1 MDGIGGDP
9 RYRITADGPGLL
21 LVSLQSGGRSMSGW
35 DDLLAVEMFDE
46 DQDWSVEDG
55 RIWQAGYLSAGR
67 ALLTVLPG
75 STFSWDGQ
83 VHDYTL
89 EVRFVPGATA
99 ILDEPLR
106 CGEKPS
112 ALPVGDTAL
121 ATFEP
126 DMTVRCF
133 AVETPVAGR
142 LLAHAAESTANG
154 YGSDLQIRIA
164 ADRDGLRLDFGREV
178 TAVLEPGTYL
188 LAFDRGYG
196 GARAQFHVGAD
207 LVEGAAPP
215 TAETLVLGS
224 AQRIG
229 VARLM
234 ADTQGQSTRF
244 AVTIEEPGNLS
255 GVVFGGPRVGISIAA
270 ADGYWEQDLPAQ
282 VQPGR
287 YTVSVYPR
295 EAWPWPFDVQL
306 VLQPGRD
313 GCEPNDDEEEACD
326 LRLDTPQPLM
336 LSSFSDIDWFEL
348 TLDRPARVALVLG
361 GVPLPDFDA
370 WGAQVRGVAPDLM
383 VPWAEEPLFHVA
395 TNRAWGLLGYLV
407 APAPGRYRFGISA
420 DWFDADPLTP
430 LTLTAME
437 MILGDGGSIAVFAVG
452 ADTPM
457 ADRLELELLAGLSGG
472 VFVPPPVEGD
482 ALAAAAEAF
491 VAPAASE

>member
-1 MDGIGGDP
+1 MAMTGSPPGDYTVTFYHYSADDAVYENDGSGWPEDDAVDSTGGSGTVALTPGTVVEGRMDGIGGDP

-46 DQDWSVEDG
+46 DQDWSVEDGVGRAADG

-164 ADRDGLRLDFGREV
+164 TDRDGLRLDFGREV

-196 GARAQFHVGAD
+196 GARAQFHVGTD

-255 GVVFGGPRVGISIAA
+255 GVVFGGPRVGILIAA

-370 WGAQVRGVAPDLM
+370 WGAQVRGVAPTSWCPGPRNRSSM
-383 VPWAEEPLFHVA
+383 SRPTARGVCSVTSSRRRRAA
-395 TNRAWGLLGYLV
+395 TASGFRRIG
-407 APAPGRYRFGISA
+407 S
-420 DWFDADPLTP
+420 TP
-430 LTLTAME
+430 
-437 MILGDGGSIAVFAVG
+437 I
-452 ADTPM
+452 
-457 ADRLELELLAGLSGG
+457 R
-472 VFVPPPVEGD
+472 
-482 ALAAAAEAF
+482 
-491 VAPAASE
+491 